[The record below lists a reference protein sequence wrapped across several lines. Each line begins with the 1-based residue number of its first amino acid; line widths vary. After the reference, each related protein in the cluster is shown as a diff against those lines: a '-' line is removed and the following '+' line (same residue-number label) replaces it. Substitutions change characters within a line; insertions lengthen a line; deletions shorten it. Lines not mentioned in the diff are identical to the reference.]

1 MALTKPTQ
9 ELWHDLKQAAD
20 LLKWSGVDLFKVA
33 TKLSEYGSG
42 RRFSGAHENCGEHSG
57 G

>member
-1 MALTKPTQ
+1 MALAKPTQ
-9 ELWHDLKQAAD
+9 EMWHDLKQAAD